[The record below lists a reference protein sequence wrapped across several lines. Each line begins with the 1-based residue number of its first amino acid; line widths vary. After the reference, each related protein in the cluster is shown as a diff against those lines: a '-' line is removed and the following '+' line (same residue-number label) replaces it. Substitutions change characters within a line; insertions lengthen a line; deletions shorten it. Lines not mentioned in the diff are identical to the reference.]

1 MKILYFKL
9 ETDFFVSV
17 QRAMSRI
24 LSRQEL
30 KMDQHRF
37 GMFEIQLFP
46 FIDIASIESLS
57 EGKFLS
63 AQVLLDILFRSLLK
77 TTGLLSISMVND
89 WLLCGSMDG
98 LLSLHNLQQG
108 IATVELEQSEKLIN
122 VRLGSDLK
130 NLATTSSDGYFSFY
144 KINF

>member
-1 MKILYFKL
+1 
-9 ETDFFVSV
+9 
-17 QRAMSRI
+17 MSRI

-37 GMFEIQLFP
+37 GMFEIQLYL

-57 EGKFLS
+57 EGNFFVSTRS
-63 AQVLLDILFRSLLK
+63 ARFRSLLK
-77 TTGLLSISMVND
+77 ITGLFSISMVND

>member
-1 MKILYFKL
+1 MLYFKL
-9 ETDFFVSV
+9 ETYFFVSV
-17 QRAMSRI
+17 QRAMNQI
-24 LSRQEL
+24 LSQQEL

-37 GMFEIQLFP
+37 GMFEIQLFL
-46 FIDIASIESLS
+46 FIDITSIESLS
-57 EGKFLS
+57 EGNFLS
-63 AQVLLDILFRSLLK
+63 VKICSTLYILEITSLF
-77 TTGLLSISMVND
+77 SISMVND

>member
-1 MKILYFKL
+1 MKI
-9 ETDFFVSV
+9 
-17 QRAMSRI
+17 
-24 LSRQEL
+24 
-30 KMDQHRF
+30 
-37 GMFEIQLFP
+37 
-46 FIDIASIESLS
+46 
-57 EGKFLS
+57 
-63 AQVLLDILFRSLLK
+63 
-77 TTGLLSISMVND
+77 TGLFSISMVND